1 MLIDDDQGL
10 TLLHSSAYYGKIKP
24 MRTLVEHFGADVSYP
39 DYRGQTPLHIA
50 TLTGNI
56 ETAIYL
62 IDMKKQ
68 GLVEAKDNALMT
80 ALMNSVVACNDYV
93 FIYLYFKFRCDTNT
107 LDFNGNTLL
116 HLAAQSN
123 SMNIARLL
131 RHLYKTDL
139 KQDYL
144 KTIQG

>member
-1 MLIDDDQGL
+1 
-10 TLLHSSAYYGKIKP
+10 
-24 MRTLVEHFGADVSYP
+24 
-39 DYRGQTPLHIA
+39 
-50 TLTGNI
+50 
-56 ETAIYL
+56 
-62 IDMKKQ
+62 
-68 GLVEAKDNALMT
+68 MT

-144 KTIQG
+144 KTIQGQNDIEMSEIQSKEVIPTIDEFEMSRIETNKKLND